1 MSVRPDQSPR
11 PRRCPEP
18 LRVTHPHAAGIDIH
32 AAIHWVAVPPGDA
45 PPAPDHA
52 PHLLAHVRSFG
63 TCTAD
68 LMALADWLTR
78 CGVTTVAM
86 ESSRR
91 FSALEM
97 KPIATPLVLKDL
109 P

>member
-52 PHLLAHVRSFG
+52 PRL
-63 TCTAD
+63 TA
-68 LMALADWLTR
+68 ACAQP
-78 CGVTTVAM
+78 
-86 ESSRR
+86 RR
-91 FSALEM
+91 WPGA
-97 KPIATPLVLKDL
+97 PRGGQTGIRPR
-109 P
+109 

>member
-45 PPAPDHA
+45 PPAPDHRLTCRLTSVPLGRA
-52 PHLLAHVRSFG
+52 PPTS
-63 TCTAD
+63 
-68 LMALADWLTR
+68 WPW
-78 CGVTTVAM
+78 
-86 ESSRR
+86 
-91 FSALEM
+91 
-97 KPIATPLVLKDL
+97 PIG
-109 P
+109 